1 MVVLNLL
8 NDASAWAFRLIQQY
22 KTKEELLLAN
32 NRLLQVL
39 LELERARSAEEIKAL
54 QLENDMNA
62 QRERLGRDLHDC
74 FGSQLTHV
82 ISRLDLL
89 ASNHET
95 DQQQLL
101 RLNEFVREINRT
113 LRETIWVLDQEAVTT
128 RAFGARAQGMLLKI
142 WEDRETPVLHW
153 QFHTDCDG
161 LLMQPIVALQFIR
174 IIQEGTNN
182 ALKHAQASRIE
193 VALKIQR
200 RSLELTISDNGQ
212 GFKTS
217 NDCFGYGI
225 SNMRKRAEGIK
236 GTFRLKSAADGTR
249 IDISMP
255 ISPYKYVI

>member
-32 NRLLQVL
+32 NRLLEVL

-54 QLENDMNA
+54 KLESDLHS

-89 ASNHET
+89 SNNNGP

-101 RLNEFVREINRT
+101 RLNEYVREMNRI
-113 LRETIWVLDQEAVTT
+113 LRETIWVLDQESVTAS
-128 RAFGARAQGMLLKI
+128 AFGIRVQGILFKI
-142 WEDRETPVLHW
+142 WEDLDSPRLNLRFETDSEQSLI
-153 QFHTDCDG
+153 
-161 LLMQPIVALQFIR
+161 QPFPALQVIR

-182 ALKHAQASRIE
+182 ALKYAQ
-193 VALKIQR
+193 
-200 RSLELTISDNGQ
+200 
-212 GFKTS
+212 
-217 NDCFGYGI
+217 
-225 SNMRKRAEGIK
+225 
-236 GTFRLKSAADGTR
+236 
-249 IDISMP
+249 
-255 ISPYKYVI
+255 

>member
-82 ISRLDLL
+82 ISRLDLIS
-89 ASNHET
+89 SNHET

-101 RLNEFVREINRT
+101 RLNEFVREMNRT
-113 LRETIWVLDQEAVTT
+113 LRETIWVLDQESVTAS
-128 RAFGARAQGMLLKI
+128 AFGTRVQGMLYKI
-142 WEDRETPVLHW
+142 WEDLDSPSLNW
-153 QFHTDCDG
+153 QFKTDSEE
-161 LLMQPIVALQFIR
+161 LLIQPFPALQIIR

-182 ALKHAQASRIE
+182 ALKYAQATEVTLRVIVQKNKLLISIE
-193 VALKIQR
+193 
-200 RSLELTISDNGQ
+200 DNGC
-212 GFKTS
+212 GFDDTSTCHGYVISIVRRKTADINGSHMFKTS
-217 NDCFGYGI
+217 
-225 SNMRKRAEGIK
+225 ST
-236 GTFRLKSAADGTR
+236 GTSLKVNVP
-249 IDISMP
+249 DI
-255 ISPYKYVI
+255 V

>member
-54 QLENDMNA
+54 KLENDLNV

-89 ASNHET
+89 TNSNGLNH
-95 DQQQLL
+95 QQLL
-101 RLNEFVREINRT
+101 RLNDYVREMNRT
-113 LRETIWVLDQEAVTT
+113 LRETIWVLDQESVTAS
-128 RAFGARAQGMLLKI
+128 AFGIRVQGMLFKI
-142 WEDRETPVLHW
+142 LEDLDSPRLNWRFETDSE
-153 QFHTDCDG
+153 Q
-161 LLMQPIVALQFIR
+161 LLIQPFPALQIIR

-182 ALKHAQASRIE
+182 ALKYAQAT
-193 VALKIQR
+193 
-200 RSLELTISDNGQ
+200 ELTLRVIFQKNKLLLTIEDNGC
-212 GFKTS
+212 GFDATS
-217 NDCFGYGI
+217 TGQGYGI
-225 SNMRKRAEGIK
+225 SNIRRRAAAINGSFVLK
-236 GTFRLKSAADGTR
+236 TSSAGTSLKVNVPNIA
-249 IDISMP
+249 
-255 ISPYKYVI
+255 